1 MQISI
6 DPTPD
11 EGFTLVEVVVSLAI
25 VMLVMTASAT
35 FMVDSTRV
43 SHQRS
48 VRDSAAELSMQGM
61 ENAHGLHG
69 SALLE
74 GRTACTSLT
83 PCAPV
88 VSGKV
93 DNLLG
98 LSAEHWD
105 AVGSGALTL
114 PKPGLQSD
122 GSVVLKPSDPEI
134 VLLSGLRFKRYYYI
148 SRCWQEAAVDGAA
161 DLPCNASFATT
172 AYPAASIRL
181 VVAVTWPGQECGGTC
196 SYAAAALVSSS
207 SVDPYLE

>member
-1 MQISI
+1 VQISI

-134 VLLSGLRFKRYYYI
+134 VLLLHLTVLAGSSRRWRSRPPMQRQLCHDRLPGSLDTTGGRGYLARPGMRRYLQLRGRRTGQF
-148 SRCWQEAAVDGAA
+148 
-161 DLPCNASFATT
+161 
-172 AYPAASIRL
+172 L
-181 VVAVTWPGQECGGTC
+181 VR
-196 SYAAAALVSSS
+196 
-207 SVDPYLE
+207 